1 MAVQSPDV
9 LLFLAMPNPLLTT
22 PWEECVVAPCRDP
35 GLERFVRRE
44 MGMPS
49 PATPYLAACPW
60 LVRAMVRLTYDHGL
74 LAHVDSALA
83 DLIAMVVSQEQSC
96 RFCYAV
102 SRAVLRVRGMSE
114 ARLEELEDRL
124 SRLDVAPRERAALAF
139 ARRMSRSAPLVRSE
153 DRARL
158 AAAGFGPQERLEIA
172 FVVGYLAFANRVAT
186 IPAIPPY
193 GLEKMPDRWL
203 TRLLRPLLARILA
216 AHTAR
221 GEPTPMPA
229 APQGPHAGLI
239 QAFAGSPIA
248 PRLAEVLEEAWA
260 SPLLTRRCKALLF
273 AVVGQ
278 ALGCPRTAAA
288 MQPVLVAEGL
298 PEVEIAQLLSHLH
311 SPALTP
317 TERALLGFARE
328 TVWYQPAG
336 IQRRARALRDE
347 IGAPQLL
354 EAIGVLALA
363 NALCRLSA
371 AVTDEP

>member
-1 MAVQSPDV
+1 
-9 LLFLAMPNPLLTT
+9 MPNPLLTV
-22 PWEECVVAPCRDP
+22 PWEECVIAPRRDP
-35 GLERFVRRE
+35 GLERYVRRE

-49 PATPYLAACPW
+49 PATPYLSACPW

-74 LAHVDSALA
+74 LTSLDAELA
-83 DLIAMVVSQEQSC
+83 DLIALVVSQEHAC

-114 ARLEELEDRL
+114 ARLEALEDRL
-124 SRLDVAPRERAALAF
+124 SRLDVAPRERAVLAF
-139 ARRMSRSAPLVRSE
+139 ARRMSRSAPLIGAE
-153 DRARL
+153 DRGRL
-158 AAAGFGPQERLEIA
+158 AAAGFSREERVEIA
-172 FVVGYLAFANRVAT
+172 YVVAYVVFANRVAT

-203 TRLLRPLLARILA
+203 TRLLRPLLARVLA
-216 AHTAR
+216 AHTSR
-221 GEPTPMPA
+221 GRPTPMPA
-229 APQGPHAGLI
+229 TPKGPHAGLVE
-239 QAFAGSPIA
+239 AFAGSPIA

-298 PEVEIAQLLSHLH
+298 PAEEIARLIAHLD

-317 TERALLGFARE
+317 AERALLGFARE

-336 IQRRARALRDE
+336 IQRRARALRE
-347 IGAPQLL
+347 ELGAPALL

-371 AVTDEP
+371 AVMDEP

>member
-1 MAVQSPDV
+1 MLRSA
-9 LLFLAMPNPLLTT
+9 FAMPNPLLTT
-22 PWEECVVAPCRDP
+22 PWEECVVAPHRDA

-74 LAHVDSALA
+74 LARLDSELA
-83 DLIAMVVSQEQSC
+83 DLIALVVSQEHSC
-96 RFCYAV
+96 RFCYAA

-114 ARLEELEDRL
+114 ARLEALEDRL

-139 ARRMSRSAPLVRSE
+139 ARRMSRSAPLIGAQ
-153 DRARL
+153 DRADL
-158 AAAGFGPQERLEIA
+158 AAAGFDREERLELA
-172 FVVGYLAFANRVAT
+172 FVVGYLVFANRVAT

-193 GLEKMPDRWL
+193 GMEKMPDRWMM
-203 TRLLRPLLARILA
+203 RLLRPLIARVLA
-216 AHTAR
+216 AHASR
-221 GEPTPMPA
+221 GKPTPMPA
-229 APQGPHAGLI
+229 APRGPHAGLI

-248 PRLAEVLEEAWA
+248 PRLTEVLEEAWG
-260 SPLLTRRCKALLF
+260 SPVLTRRCKALLF

-288 MQPVLVAEGL
+288 MRPVLVSAGL
-298 PEVEIAQLLSHLH
+298 GEDELAQLLSHLH

-328 TVWYQPAG
+328 TVWYQPAA
-336 IQRRARALRDE
+336 IQRRARALRE
-347 IGAPQLL
+347 ELGAAQLL
-354 EAIGVLALA
+354 EAIGILALA

-371 AVTDEP
+371 AVTDDP